1 MLSEFVQPQRI
12 LVVRLDN
19 IGDVVMTGPF
29 LRALNQAYPA
39 ASITLLVSPGG
50 GQAAE
55 LLPWVDEVIVW
66 RALWQ
71 EIKDDHTLN
80 PFREQRLV
88 DLLKERGFDAA
99 FILTSF
105 SQSPYPP
112 AYACYLAGIP
122 YRIAQSKEFGGA
134 VLSHWVRPLPDR
146 THQVDRNLH
155 LLEET
160 GIPTQ
165 GNHLELRVPPA
176 ARRDANNLLLEQAIE
191 VGTPYMVL
199 APGASSATRR
209 YDMNRYAVVAE
220 ALVEET
226 GLPLLLVGTHKE
238 SARFKPLLEL
248 SQRKPQVVSLVG
260 KTSVAGLAAV
270 IEDAALVVT
279 NNSASMH
286 IADAFNRPEV
296 VLFAGTEILEQWEPR
311 YAPARLL
318 NRSTRCSPC
327 YRFEC
332 PYHLECLDIP
342 AKEVVEAALQ
352 LLQEPHHLPVAPLE
366 VKGSK

>member
-1 MLSEFVQPQRI
+1 MLFEFTQPQRI
-12 LVVRLDN
+12 LVIRLDN
-19 IGDVVMTGPF
+19 IGDVIMTGPF
-29 LRALNQAYPA
+29 LRALHQAYPEA
-39 ASITLLVSPGG
+39 TITLLASPGG
-50 GQAAE
+50 SQAAA
-55 LLPWVDEVIVW
+55 LLPWVDDVIVW

-80 PFREQRLV
+80 PFRELRLV
-88 DLLKERGFDAA
+88 DLLKERSFDAA

-122 YRIAQSKEFGGA
+122 YRVAQSKEFGGA
-134 VLSHWVRPLPDR
+134 ALSHWVRPLPDR

-155 LLEET
+155 LLEAFD
-160 GIPTQ
+160 IPTQ
-165 GNHLELRVPPA
+165 GSHLDLQVPSKD
-176 ARRDANNLLLEQAIE
+176 RQDVNNLLLEQKLEAGE
-191 VGTPYMVL
+191 PYIVL

-209 YDMNRYAVVAE
+209 YDMRRYAVVAE

-226 GLPLLLVGTHKE
+226 GLPLLLVGTQKE
-238 SARFKPLLEL
+238 SERFKPLLEL
-248 SQRKPQVVSLVG
+248 SHRKPKVVSLVG
-260 KTSVAGLAAV
+260 KTSVPGLAAV
-270 IEDAALVVT
+270 IEGAELLVT

-296 VLFAGTEILEQWEPR
+296 VLFAGTEVLEQWEPR
-311 YAPARLL
+311 NAPARLL
-318 NRSTRCSPC
+318 NRSTHCSPC

-342 AKEVVEAALQ
+342 AKEVVYSALQ
-352 LLQEPHHLPVAPLE
+352 LMQEPEPLPVAPL
-366 VKGSK
+366 K